1 MNIQRI
7 ASIVLWILLALSVV
21 LFGIFYFGNFV
32 PGTEGTPMEEPLITN
47 KILLWAFIL
56 MILTLV
62 VALVFPLI
70 YIIMNPKSA
79 IRLLIILAVIA
90 VFVFIAYSLGSDEIM
105 NMPGYNGPD
114 NVGSVL
120 KKADTGLILTYILFI
135 GALGS
140 ILYTEISKIFK

>member
-7 ASIVLWILLALSVV
+7 SSIVLWILLALSVV
-21 LFGIFYFGNFV
+21 LVGIFYFGNYV

-56 MILTLV
+56 MILTLI

-79 IRLLIILAVIA
+79 IRLVIILAVVA

-114 NVGSVL
+114 NVGPVL
-120 KKADTGLILTYILFI
+120 KKADAGLILAFFLLI

-140 ILYTEISKIFK
+140 ILYTEISKIVK